1 MVSSV
6 PSITGFTYSTATA
19 KDAADGTFSINF
31 KCYEDV
37 DMTVTFTVL
46 VPTYD
51 SVSVTSTK
59 FACVSPKVELPP
71 L

>member
-37 DMTVTFTVL
+37 DIIVTFSIE

-51 SVSVTSTK
+51 PVSVTSPK
-59 FACVSPKVELPP
+59 FDCVAPKVTLPTF
-71 L
+71 